1 MTALKVSHI
10 VQNNVSS
17 QVIVTDLKTG
27 KVQGQGYKYYGIVTV
42 FGVVVVVV
50 VVTAEVQ
57 LIKIPP
63 PPLEV

>member
-42 FGVVVVVV
+42 FGVVVVV
-50 VVTAEVQ
+50 TAEVQ
-57 LIKIPP
+57 LIKITPPP

>member
-17 QVIVTDLKTG
+17 QVIVTALKTG

-50 VVTAEVQ
+50 VTAEVQ
-57 LIKIPP
+57 LIKITPP
-63 PPLEV
+63 PP